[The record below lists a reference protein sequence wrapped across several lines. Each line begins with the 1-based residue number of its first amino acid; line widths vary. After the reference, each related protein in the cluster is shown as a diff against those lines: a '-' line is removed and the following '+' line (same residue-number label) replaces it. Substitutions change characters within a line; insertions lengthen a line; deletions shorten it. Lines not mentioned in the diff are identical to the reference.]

1 MKENGSARENLI
13 SRFCACG
20 LVPNNP
26 DVVYAILPRPL
37 NKKKK
42 KAISPS
48 KALDQSVLET
58 LKSMWDVDSSNTNAA
73 VRKSNT
79 KVNVKPSKSV
89 SMIDNDSETS
99 LIEEEETE
107 SESSASETPSGTEE
121 TSYHLILTWMT
132 TH

>member
-1 MKENGSARENLI
+1 M
-13 SRFCACG
+13 
-20 LVPNNP
+20 PNNP
-26 DVVYAILPRPL
+26 DVVYAKLPRPP
-37 NKKKK
+37 NQKKKN
-42 KAISPS
+42 AISPR
-48 KALDQSVLET
+48 KALDQLVLET

-99 LIEEEETE
+99 LIEEEETA
-107 SESSASETPSGTEE
+107 SESSASKTPSDAEE

>member
-26 DVVYAILPRPL
+26 DVVYAKLPCPP
-37 NKKKK
+37 NKQK

-73 VRKSNT
+73 IRKSNT
-79 KVNVKPSKSV
+79 KINVKPSKSV

-107 SESSASETPSGTEE
+107 SESSASETRSDTEE

>member
-1 MKENGSARENLI
+1 M
-13 SRFCACG
+13 
-20 LVPNNP
+20 
-26 DVVYAILPRPL
+26 L
-37 NKKKK
+37 NYPAPQTKKK

-79 KVNVKPSKSV
+79 KINVKPSKSV

-107 SESSASETPSGTEE
+107 SESSASETPSEPEE
-121 TSYHLILTWMT
+121 TSYHLILTWMK